1 MNGAQLL
8 IKCLEAQGVEKIW
21 GYPGGAIMPVYD
33 ALVDSPIQHFL
44 TRHEQGAAFAAQGY
58 ARVTRQVGVCL
69 ATSGPGATNLL
80 TGIADAYLDSVP
92 IVAITGQ
99 VPLPLIGSDAFQE
112 VDIIGMSLPVVK
124 HSYLLD
130 DVNDIPRVIHHAFET
145 ALSGRPGPVLI
156 DFPKDISLAETNAFE
171 MMPERVVQL
180 PVEPGEY
187 DLAAAR
193 QLLANAKR
201 PMIYAGGGVRQGD
214 AVDELRSFVDATG
227 IPLVHTL
234 HGLGGLPGDH
244 EKFVGFLGMHGNK
257 AANYAVQACDLLIV
271 VGARFDDRVTGK
283 LAEFAPDASVIHID
297 IDPAELGKLRKPSVA
312 ICSDVKST
320 LPRLE
325 EFKTD
330 TIANDITD
338 WQSKCSR
345 WKQAHD
351 WRYDSPGDRIF
362 APEFLRRLSAKANDK
377 TYVCCDVG
385 QHQMWV
391 AQHFRFKH
399 PRQHLTSGGLGTMG
413 FGLPAAIGVQC
424 AFPDATVIT
433 VSGDGSI
440 MMNIQELATLKRYGL
455 PVKVVLFDNSALGMV
470 RQWQELFFDNRE
482 SEVDLSDNPD
492 FSKIARAFGIE
503 SRKISETSQM
513 DGAIDELFNSQSSL
527 FLHVVIDRATNVWPL
542 VPPGANN
549 QQMIDS
555 LDA

>member
-8 IKCLEAQGVEKIW
+8 VRCLENQGVEKIW

-33 ALVDSPIQHFL
+33 ALVDSPIKHYL
-44 TRHEQGAAFAAQGY
+44 TRHEQGAAFAAQGF
-58 ARVTRQVGVCL
+58 ARATRKAGVCL

-99 VPLPLIGSDAFQE
+99 VPTPLMGSDAFQE
-112 VDIIGMSLPVVK
+112 VDILGMSLPVVK

-130 DVNDIPRVIHHAFET
+130 NVQDIPRVIHEAFET

-156 DFPKDISLAETNAFE
+156 DFPKDVGLAETNAHPIALESRGRRTAKLNEFE
-171 MMPERVVQL
+171 
-180 PVEPGEY
+180 
-187 DLAAAR
+187 LAAAR
-193 QLLANAKR
+193 KLMANARR
-201 PMIYAGGGVRQGD
+201 PMIYAGGGIRQGD
-214 AVDELRSFVDATG
+214 AVDELRDFVDATQ

-244 EKFVGFLGMHGNK
+244 EQFIGFLGMHGNK

-283 LAEFAPDASVIHID
+283 LAEFAPNASVIHID
-297 IDPAELGKLRKPSVA
+297 IDPAELGKLRNPAVA
-312 ICSDVKST
+312 VNGDVKFA
-320 LPRLE
+320 LPRLME
-325 EFKTD
+325 CTRD
-330 TIANDITD
+330 IAD
-338 WQSKCSR
+338 WQSRCSQ
-345 WKQAHD
+345 WKQEHA
-351 WRYDSPGDRIF
+351 WRYDGPVDRIV
-362 APEFLRRLSAKANDK
+362 APEFLRRLSKKTTDN

-391 AQHFRFKH
+391 AQHFQFKH
-399 PRQHLTSGGLGTMG
+399 PQQHLTSGGLGTMG

-424 AFPDATVIT
+424 ALPDATVIT

-440 MMNIQELATLKRYGL
+440 MMNIQELATLKRYDL
-455 PVKVVLFDNSALGMV
+455 PIKVVLFDNSALGMV

-492 FSKIARAFGIE
+492 FSKIASAFGIE
-503 SRKISETSQM
+503 SRQISETNQV
-513 DGAIDELFNSQSSL
+513 DDAIDELLNSPSSL
-527 FLHVVIDRATNVWPL
+527 FLHVVVDRATNVWPL

-555 LDA
+555 L